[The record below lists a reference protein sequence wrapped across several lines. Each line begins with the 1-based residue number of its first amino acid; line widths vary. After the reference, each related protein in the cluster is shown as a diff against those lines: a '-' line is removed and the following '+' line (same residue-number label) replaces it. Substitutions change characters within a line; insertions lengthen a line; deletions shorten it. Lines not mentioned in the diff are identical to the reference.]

1 MGEKDKVLTEEALS
15 ALIAQARAGQTSA
28 WNEIFVFLG
37 ARISALAKYRIKKDY
52 EDVVQ
57 ETLMTVYEHLSELG
71 DAEHLLTFAT
81 KVLRNKIGN
90 FYQRRERQSRY
101 LGGQRRGHHVY
112 NPNELWDLQES
123 IEILS
128 HALDRL
134 GQRRP
139 RCRDLLVG
147 LADGASLEELCE
159 EFDIPRTRIH
169 YQIFRCRRALRS
181 ILVNEFG
188 VSIQNAHLVLVP
200 VDDPRIVQPATPF
213 YEVDDEGQ

>member
-1 MGEKDKVLTEEALS
+1 MGEKGKVLTEEALS

-28 WNEIFVFLG
+28 WDEIFVFLR
-37 ARISALAKYRIKKDY
+37 ARISALAKYRIGTDY

-57 ETLMTVYEHLSELG
+57 ETLMTVYEHLNELR
-71 DAEHLLTFAT
+71 DAEHLLMFAT

-90 FYQRRERQSRY
+90 FYQKQERQSRY
-101 LGGQRRGHHVY
+101 LEGQRRRHPIY
-112 NPNELWDLQES
+112 NPYELWDLQES
-123 IEILS
+123 VKILA

-139 RCRDLLVG
+139 QCRDLLLG
-147 LADGASLEELCE
+147 LADGASIEELCE
-159 EFDIPRTRIH
+159 EFDIPPTRIH
-169 YQIFRCRRALRS
+169 YRIFRCRRALRS

-188 VSIQNAHLVLVP
+188 VSVQNAHLVLVP
-200 VDDPRIVQPATPF
+200 MDDPRIVQPATPF